1 MYDKQ
6 IRRRRAVLAL
16 LVVISLILLTDYF
29 GESSSSPLH
38 SVQRGIA
45 TVLSP
50 VQEGAST
57 VLSPVRDAAG
67 YVSSLFTA
75 KSQLARV
82 TAQKN
87 RLTSELAVAQD
98 IGIQDRKAAA
108 LLKLDTNYGI
118 KSYGPVRASVIDE
131 DPSLWYETI
140 TVDQGS
146 GAGVSQWDP
155 VVGPG
160 GLIGDVTN
168 VTSDESVVSL
178 ITSPKFS
185 VGAEIETY
193 SGAAGLIQPQV
204 GDPSILELV
213 DLPTSSN
220 VSSGELVVTS
230 GFQDPHAPTVE
241 SFAPPGIPIGTV
253 SSTNPENSLLTD
265 QQVQVTPLADLQH
278 LSLVQILT
286 DPHHGG

>member
-1 MYDKQ
+1 
-6 IRRRRAVLAL
+6 L
-16 LVVISLILLTDYF
+16 
-29 GESSSSPLH
+29 
-38 SVQRGIA
+38 
-45 TVLSP
+45 
-50 VQEGAST
+50 
-57 VLSPVRDAAG
+57 
-67 YVSSLFTA
+67 
-75 KSQLARV
+75 
-82 TAQKN
+82 
-87 RLTSELAVAQD
+87 
-98 IGIQDRKAAA
+98 
-108 LLKLDTNYGI
+108 
-118 KSYGPVRASVIDE
+118 YGPVLAGVIDE

-140 TVDQGS
+140 TVDKGS
-146 GAGVSQWDP
+146 GAGVRQWDP

-168 VTSDESVVSL
+168 VTSNESVVSL

-204 GDPSILELV
+204 GDPSTLELV

-230 GFQDPHAPTVE
+230 GFQDPNAPTVE
-241 SFAPPGIPIGTV
+241 SFAPQGIPIGTV

-286 DPHHGG
+286 HPHHGG